1 VKLVVVAVQ
10 VAMALDA
17 CDGEK
22 DERRTAIAD
31 ERNPWQ
37 SARENGSGEGG
48 RTTVVGTGG

>member
-1 VKLVVVAVQ
+1 MAAP